1 MDPQEACQGPRGRII
16 GYQIK
21 FQIGS
26 LVDREK
32 VNITACIAGR
42 CNHSSNLLGDSVPS
56 SYDRV
61 SVAAE
66 SVVGVGAARN
76 CTTQT
81 VSELN
86 LNILYYCKQLEW
98 SLVVV
103 LCNLYVILSHALK
116 SVNLAT

>member
-16 GYQIK
+16 GYETN

-26 LVDREK
+26 SVDREK
-32 VNITACIAGR
+32 VNITACIAGT

-66 SVVGVGAARN
+66 NVVGVGAARN

-81 VSELN
+81 ISELN
-86 LNILYYCKQLEW
+86 LNILLQTIGIEFGSCIMHF
-98 SLVVV
+98 VCDPVT
-103 LCNLYVILSHALK
+103 LK
-116 SVNLAT
+116 SVNLAS